1 MLDVQPAPAKINRA
15 MTVAGSDSGGG
26 AGLQADLKTF
36 AANGVYGTS
45 VVTTITAQNTLGV
58 REVLELPI
66 SLIESQID
74 SVLTDIGTDVVKTGM
89 LYSSEVIR
97 AVAAKIN
104 QYDIGLLVV
113 DPVMKAKGGA
123 KLINDEAIDTL
134 RNVLIPLATVITPNA
149 PEAQDLTGIVVEDI
163 DSAREAA
170 IKLVEMGAKSAVV
183 KGGHFDVGPATDVL
197 YDGEEFRLFTT
208 RRVDTPNTHGTGCTF
223 ASATAAGLAKGKS
236 IRDSVSDAKG
246 YVTGAIRYNFPM
258 GNGHG
263 PLNHFYEYWMSN

>member
-1 MLDVQPAPAKINRA
+1 MLDVQPAPANINRA

-58 REVLELPI
+58 QEVLELPI
-66 SLIESQID
+66 ALIESQID

-134 RNVLIPLATVITPNA
+134 RNVLLPMATVITPNA
-149 PEAQDLTGIVVEDI
+149 PEAQDLTGIVVKDI

-236 IRDSVSDAKG
+236 IRDSVSDAKS
-246 YVTGAIRYNFPM
+246 YVTGAIRNNFPM

>member
-1 MLDVQPAPAKINRA
+1 MLDVQPAPANINRA

-58 REVLELPI
+58 QEVLELPI
-66 SLIESQID
+66 ALIESQID

-97 AVAAKIN
+97 AVAAKIS

-134 RNVLIPLATVITPNA
+134 RNVLLPMATVITPNA
-149 PEAQDLTGIVVEDI
+149 PEAQDLTGIVVKDI

-236 IRDSVSDAKG
+236 IRDSVSDAKS
-246 YVTGAIRYNFPM
+246 YVTGAIRNNFPM

>member
-1 MLDVQPAPAKINRA
+1 MLDVQPELANINRA
-15 MTVAGSDSGGG
+15 MTIAGSDSGGG
-26 AGLQADLKTF
+26 AGLQADLKAF

-45 VVTTITAQNTLGV
+45 VVTTVTSQNTLGV
-58 REVLELPI
+58 QEVLELPI
-66 SLIESQID
+66 ALIESQID

-89 LYSSEVIR
+89 LYSSDVIR
-97 AVAAKIN
+97 SVAAKIN
-104 QYDIGLLVV
+104 QYDIALLVV

-134 RNVLIPLATVITPNA
+134 RNVLLPMATVVTPNA
-149 PEAQDLTGIVVEDI
+149 PEAQDLTGIVVDDI

-170 IKLVEMGAKSAVV
+170 IKLVELGAKSAVV

-197 YDGEEFRLFTT
+197 FDGEEFRLFTT
-208 RRVDTPNTHGTGCTF
+208 RRIDTSNTHGTGCTF

-236 IRDSVSDAKG
+236 IRESVSDAKG
-246 YVTGAIRYNFPM
+246 YVTGAIRNNFPM

-263 PLNHFYEYWMSN
+263 PLNHFYQYWKSD